1 MMAFRASVFAAAIL
15 APLGAFA
22 DPEPVDG
29 VATPEVRAEASVS
42 NGVYMPWGLAAR
54 GDTQRAYVLLT
65 GGYDSVAGG
74 MVFDGAVQARV
85 AGPVSLRGGFGYV
98 GPEGNARPSV
108 ALSVDALRQSQHGID
123 LAIYAGFQ
131 GQGFNRV
138 PALNAVV
145 AVGRSFGRLHLL
157 ANVGYGYGLDQ
168 GEHYGEA
175 RLAATVRVHPA
186 VAIGLDARARLD
198 LERDAD
204 EPDNEPDWDLVAGPQ
219 ATFSFSR
226 FVVGVG
232 GGLSALRLRSGT
244 TTNVGAVA
252 QLTLGTV
259 F

>member
-1 MMAFRASVFAAAIL
+1 
-15 APLGAFA
+15 
-22 DPEPVDG
+22 
-29 VATPEVRAEASVS
+29 
-42 NGVYMPWGLAAR
+42 
-54 GDTQRAYVLLT
+54 
-65 GGYDSVAGG
+65 
-74 MVFDGAVQARV
+74 
-85 AGPVSLRGGFGYV
+85 
-98 GPEGNARPSV
+98 
-108 ALSVDALRQSQHGID
+108 
-123 LAIYAGFQ
+123 
-131 GQGFNRV
+131 V